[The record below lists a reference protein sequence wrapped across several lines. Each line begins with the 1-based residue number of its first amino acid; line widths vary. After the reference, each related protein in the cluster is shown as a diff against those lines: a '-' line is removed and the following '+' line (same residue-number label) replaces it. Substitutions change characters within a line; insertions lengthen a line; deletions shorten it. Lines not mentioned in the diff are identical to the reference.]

1 MLTESKSNFLT
12 QLTSNK
18 SSDFLRLG
26 ESTKPEEPMAVYDP
40 HFGGYRIFI
49 GDLGQRTSRYDIEKE
64 YERYGKLLD
73 VWVAR

>member
-1 MLTESKSNFLT
+1 M
-12 QLTSNK
+12 
-18 SSDFLRLG
+18 RLG